1 MQLLKRNQQLIQ
13 YMNYSGSMSA
23 ITDSEGNYT
32 GEYTETYT
40 ALKSVMGYVTPSKG
54 EATEEMFGKD
64 LDYDKIL
71 YVDKSCDMD
80 EFSLLWVNTNS
91 SAAND
96 YIVSKIAESLNH
108 KAIAI
113 KKVR

>member
-13 YMNYSGSMSA
+13 YKNYDDSMSMT
-23 ITDSEGNYT
+23 TDSDGFYT
-32 GEYTETYT
+32 GEHDEVYSV
-40 ALKSVMGYVTPSKG
+40 LKSVMGYVTPSKG
-54 EATEEMFGKD
+54 EATEQMFGKE

-71 YVDKSCDMD
+71 YVDKSCDID
-80 EFSLLWVNTNS
+80 EFSLLWVNAESTEP
-91 SAAND
+91 ND
-96 YIVSKIAESLNH
+96 YVVKKIAESLNH

>member
-23 ITDSEGNYT
+23 VTDTEGFFT
-32 GEYTETYT
+32 GEYNETYS
-40 ALKSVMGYVTPSKG
+40 ALKSVMGYATPSRG

-71 YVDKSCDMD
+71 YVDKSCDID
-80 EFSLLWVNTNS
+80 EFSLLWVNADS
-91 SAAND
+91 SASND
-96 YIVSKIAESLNH
+96 YIVRKIAESLNH